1 MATYTQPDAAPRS
14 AADLIAEAERKR
26 DAFEQRFLI
35 DKGHAESSK
44 PNACDPMDP
53 PTENATP
60 TGREL
65 VRDFLF
71 EHGLREAETELGD
84 DRDPIMFRF
93 LARYVVTFPE
103 MENALLEMDI
113 FKALKARRFEFSHIW
128 EGVQHQPIASKA
140 TVRFLRRYLPEGSP
154 LRDSTISEMARQLRW
169 FEKVKDGKPRPD
181 QRRIRNILRHYSET
195 LQSWGVEPAVKGKP
209 GVRRAV

>member
-1 MATYTQPDAAPRS
+1 MAISSQPNAAPRS
-14 AADLIAEAERKR
+14 TADLIAEAERKR

-35 DKGHAESSK
+35 NQEHGEPSEPDRPDSPEP
-44 PNACDPMDP
+44 PNEA
-53 PTENATP
+53 ALP

-71 EHGLREAETELGD
+71 EHGLREAGAEPGD
-84 DRDPIMFRF
+84 DRAPIMFRF

-113 FKALKARRFEFSHIW
+113 FQALKARRFEFSHIW
-128 EGVQHQPIASKA
+128 EGVQHQPIASRA

-154 LRDSTISEMARQLRW
+154 LRHCTISEMARQLRW
-169 FEKVKDGKPRPD
+169 FEKVKDAKPRPD
-181 QRRIRNILRHYSET
+181 QRRIRNILRHYAET
-195 LQSWGVEPAVKGKP
+195 LQSWGIEPAVKGTP
-209 GVRRAV
+209 GLRKAV

>member
-1 MATYTQPDAAPRS
+1 MAISSQPENAPRS

-35 DKGHAESSK
+35 NQEPGEPKDPDRNESRELLAE
-44 PNACDPMDP
+44 A
-53 PTENATP
+53 AAP

-71 EHGLREAETELGD
+71 EHGLREAEAEPGE
-84 DRDPIMFRF
+84 DRAPIMFRF

-113 FKALKARRFEFSHIW
+113 FQALKARRFEYSHIW

-140 TVRFLRRYLPEGSP
+140 TVRFLRRYLPVGSP

-181 QRRIRNILRHYSET
+181 QRRIRNILRHYAET
-195 LQSWGVEPAVKGKP
+195 LQSWGIEPAVKGKP
-209 GVRRAV
+209 GVRKAV